1 MAAMLRNRKKKKSN
15 KRIYK
20 EVKTNKT
27 RNKIISKDTFM
38 IVESISLHEN
48 IT

>member
-1 MAAMLRNRKKKKSN
+1 MAAMLRNRKKKSN